1 MKQQKITFIG
11 AGNMATS
18 LISGLIKEG
27 IDPQN
32 ITASDISEQQ
42 CQALQTNLGIQATT
56 NNQEAIKSADLVIL
70 AVKPQILRTVA
81 EQLKATLAVKKP
93 LVISIAAGICSS
105 DIQRWLGEDIPL
117 VRTMPNT
124 PAMIQAGATALFA
137 TAMVT
142 EQQKNKAEALMRT
155 TGLAIWLEKESEM
168 DIVTAL
174 SGSGPAYYFLFM
186 ECFQKAAE
194 DCGLAADKA
203 RLLTLQTALG
213 AAKMAI
219 ECADDPA
226 VLRQKVTSPKGTTE
240 SAIQSLLD
248 NNIETILSDAIKS
261 AQQRSIELSKELG
274 ADK

>member
-1 MKQQKITFIG
+1 MKQQKMTFIG

-81 EQLKATLAVKKP
+81 EQLKASLAIKKP

-137 TAMVT
+137 TSMVT

-155 TGLAIWLEKESEM
+155 TGLTIWLEKESEM

-226 VLRQKVTSPKGTTE
+226 VLRRKVTSPKGTTE